1 MRLLLDENLPKKLK
15 QDFSEHEIYTV
26 RDKEWNGK
34 KNGELMTL
42 MIQEK
47 FDAFLTFD
55 RNLQHQQNFKKYSLP
70 VLVLNAE
77 DNSYMTLS
85 KLTNQIKEKL
95 ASNLMSG
102 PIEIRENQ

>member
-26 RDKEWNGK
+26 RDKGWNGK

-42 MIQEK
+42 MISEQ

-55 RNLQHQQNFKKYSLP
+55 RNLQYQQNFKKYSLP

-85 KLTNQIKEKL
+85 KLIPKIRGRLTSGL
-95 ASNLMSG
+95 ASG
-102 PIEIRENQ
+102 PIEIK